1 MGQMKNGGILNMRK
15 IHKELED
22 FQLERGWEI
31 SQEGADKS
39 TESLLLNHLLLT
51 TEIAEIAEEL
61 RRMLN
66 RAYDMKE
73 EGVEGEKAFQLAKE
87 EVAEDIGK
95 EIADSIAYLCKFATF
110 FQRDIEQDIK
120 NKLNEIH
127 SRTKPNLQKR
137 MKEEVR

>member
-1 MGQMKNGGILNMRK
+1 MKCMHR
-15 IHKELED
+15 ELEN
-22 FQLERGWEI
+22 FQLQKGWEI
-31 SQEGADKS
+31 SQDGADKS
-39 TESLLLNHLLLT
+39 TESLLLNHMLLT

-66 RAYDMKE
+66 RAYEMKE

-110 FQRDIEQDIK
+110 FQRDIEQDIR
-120 NKLNEIH
+120 NKLNEINT
-127 SRTKPNLQKR
+127 RTKPNLQKR
-137 MKEEVR
+137 MKEEVK

>member
-1 MGQMKNGGILNMRK
+1 MRK

-31 SQEGADKS
+31 CKEGADKS
-39 TESLLLNHLLLT
+39 TGSLLLNHMLLT

-73 EGVEGEKAFQLAKE
+73 EGVEEEKAFQLAKE

-110 FQRDIEQDIK
+110 FQRDIEQDIR
-120 NKLNEIH
+120 NKLNEIN

-137 MKEEVR
+137 MKEGVR